1 MEQLLDVLL
10 MWVLV
15 DGVFALLCAKVSAR
29 RARHPAAVITL
40 GNNVKPLFCVTF
52 LKIKF
57 YLEGQLWHPAVLCL
71 VFGQE
76 EMEMIFAPFRA
87 QRLTEEGKVKEYLQ

>member
-1 MEQLLDVLL
+1 VEQLLDVLL